1 MYGSMSQRGREYKNL
16 HLRGIIPIL
25 QTGINISE
33 TLFCPP
39 RSYQVT
45 SLANNMRSKAILKPL
60 TYTAALAGI
69 VMVEAGD
76 SITQPS
82 TTGMTNKA
90 IESST
95 IYNSYCHF
103 TSHGQFTVYT
113 ETWGYKDQSH
123 CDEGMKDDIRHQC
136 RTWPQGWKCAP
147 NGTEKYPHGASA
159 TWTMTNWVQDG
170 CVEKAISMAA
180 GRRVLVSGCP
190 GLGAIS

>member
-1 MYGSMSQRGREYKNL
+1 
-16 HLRGIIPIL
+16 
-25 QTGINISE
+25 
-33 TLFCPP
+33 
-39 RSYQVT
+39 
-45 SLANNMRSKAILKPL
+45 MRSKALLTPLK
-60 TYTAALAGI
+60 YIAALAGI

-95 IYNSYCHF
+95 ISNSYCHS
-103 TSHGQFTVYT
+103 TSNGHFTVYT
-113 ETWGYKDQSH
+113 ETWGYNYQSH
-123 CDEGMKDDIRHQC
+123 CDEGMMDNIRHQC
-136 RTWPQGWKCAP
+136 RTWPQDWKCVP

-180 GRRVLVSGCP
+180 QMNGAKEDGLTCTGVQESAGLRVSRFGRDTLSVICILVSMWV
-190 GLGAIS
+190 LI